1 MTSEIKNVAQVFIL
15 DETGGYRRGDLHNI
29 EDILS
34 KGEPTWVHIQF
45 LDTRDREI
53 FSRLNIPS
61 DFLDKLTSMRDRPRI
76 ISEENTTFL
85 SLRAI
90 NFNPG
95 SDPDDMVFLRLYS
108 RDNLIVTLRTQKVLA
123 VQNIIES
130 LDTGKGPGSID
141 ELSLYILTNIS
152 VKISEVIYEA
162 GDRLDEIEEKIIGDF
177 DIKLRSDLSTLRHQI
192 INIRRYL
199 LPQQEVIE
207 KFSQITCS
215 DLTSPIISDLR
226 ELNEKYSRYQE
237 KIESLRDKAAITHEE
252 VNTIYSERL
261 NKTMFLL
268 SIVATVFMPLSFITG
283 LLGIN
288 VGGIPGTD
296 SPLAFIVV
304 TLILIVI
311 GLIEVIIFKHNK
323 WI

>member
-141 ELSLYILTNIS
+141 ELSLDILTNIS